1 MVAFHKLEIEPK
13 GSSFELQLIFRVLGA
28 TNDDIVE
35 YEFPSNRKTPFAVLP
50 RGGEKILF
58 WNGGQELI
66 NGVVEDVEWAIDLQ
80 SLTYS
85 IFVEIKPFPIEES
98 PGKTYTDSEREQ
110 WREDFHQAF
119 LDTLGGRISNRAV
132 NVVLRGARKAAM
144 NNVPDVATA
153 FMVGGRLAPFDGWAN
168 ALLDGE
174 LTWFQLKAMGQ
185 MGIATMAELLL
196 GLREWKKA
204 R

>member
-50 RGGEKILF
+50 RRGEKILF

-85 IFVEIKPFPIEES
+85 IFVEIKPFPTEEA
-98 PGKTYTDSEREQ
+98 PGKTYTDAEREQ
-110 WREDFHQAF
+110 WCEDFQQAF
-119 LDTLGGRISNRAV
+119 SDSLRGRISNRAV
-132 NVVLRGARKAAM
+132 NVVLSGARKVTM
-144 NNVPDVATA
+144 DVPDVATA

-174 LTWFQLKAMGQ
+174 LPWFQLKAMGR
-185 MGIATMAELLL
+185 MGTATMAELLL